1 MNREIIPEMSFEK
14 SEKCGMVEIY
24 VLLILIIC
32 LFYYAIPNQFKF
44 LFKVQANTFEVLCFI
59 TLAIRGVNT
68 NLGTSISW

>member
-1 MNREIIPEMSFEK
+1 MSFEK

-44 LFKVQANTFEVLCFI
+44 LFKVQPNTLEVLCYI